1 MKAKSIL
8 GTWLLVFVA
17 VSGIPLINQAARER
31 SPLGQRFGFLE
42 DLSSPERYQVTMRPL
57 T

>member
-1 MKAKSIL
+1 MRANSIL
-8 GTWLLVFVA
+8 GTWLLVFAA

-42 DLSSPERYQVTMRPL
+42 DLSGPGRYQVTMRPL